1 MLAGD
6 GSLLSILL
14 AKNGCKVY
22 GYSYNDYVECNFE
35 LLHELNRGVSESVEN
50 KLL

>member
-6 GSLLSILL
+6 GSLLSVLL
-14 AKNGCKVY
+14 ARNGYKLY
-22 GYSYNDYVECNFE
+22 GYSYNGYGECNFE